1 MKITTIEDIVFNYI
15 EFFFSK
21 EELNAMFKIKPLSHH
36 VWLEILDGM
45 YSTEPTETNE
55 STSNKSISTESTSNG
70 SISNGSEDSN
80 SSKFHYNIMHTDA
93 YKNIMK
99 YLQDIKNILIK
110 SDESARSK
118 MKVKQD
124 IKDIYI
130 KIKSILESEDLHYY
144 EQTYVYAH
152 YIFNNIRN
160 NGIKIKGGGKHIKN
174 IKDMSL
180 EEFKDAIREK
190 IKELEL

>member
-21 EELNAMFKIKPLSHH
+21 EELKTMFKIKPLSHH
-36 VWLEILDGM
+36 VWLEVLDGM
-45 YSTEPTETNE
+45 YSSESNELNETNE
-55 STSNKSISTESTSNG
+55 SSETNK
-70 SISNGSEDSN
+70 SNGSEDSN
-80 SSKFHYNIMHTDA
+80 SDETKFHYNIMHTDA

-99 YLQDIKNILIK
+99 LLQDIKNILIK
-110 SDESARSK
+110 SDESDHSDRSK
-118 MKVKQD
+118 MKMQQD
-124 IKDIYI
+124 IKDIYK
-130 KIKSILESEDLHYY
+130 KIKEILESEDLHYY
-144 EQTYVYAH
+144 EETYVYAH
-152 YIFNNIRN
+152 HIFNNIRN
-160 NGIKIKGGGKHIKN
+160 NGIKIKGGGKYMKD